1 MAGKC
6 RWPISM
12 SRPSETGLKIK
23 FTITVLYNISVPPGT
38 LLKIKMAGI
47 FRWYFDFGS
56 AFGSVSQLV

>member
-12 SRPSETGLKIK
+12 SKPSETGLKIK
-23 FTITVLYNISVPPGT
+23 FTITLQHQCTTWDTSKNKNGGNIP
-38 LLKIKMAGI
+38 LA
-47 FRWYFDFGS
+47 FRFL